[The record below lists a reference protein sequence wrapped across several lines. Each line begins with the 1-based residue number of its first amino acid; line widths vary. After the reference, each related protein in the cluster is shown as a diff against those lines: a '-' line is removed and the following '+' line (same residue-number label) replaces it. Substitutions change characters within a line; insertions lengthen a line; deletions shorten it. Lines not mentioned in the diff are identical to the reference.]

1 MNKTNLTSSFVEY
14 KKYSSFSLS
23 ENRFL
28 GEKSIFFKKPKS
40 FNMKGCNMSYHTL
53 IYWFTVNT
61 IKRAKKS
68 LCLSVNEAVIQPKKI
83 ENRFL
88 IKSYSRKH

>member
-1 MNKTNLTSSFVEY
+1 MEY

-23 ENRFL
+23 ENRFI
-28 GEKSIFFKKPKS
+28 GEKSIFFNKSKS
-40 FNMKGCNMSYHTL
+40 FNMKGRNMSYHTL
-53 IYWFTVNT
+53 ICWVTVNT

-68 LCLSVNEAVIQPKKI
+68 LCLSVNEAVIQPQNF